1 MILYNKFLYQFIYCK
16 MPIIRIPVSTPVTAS
31 IPPPP
36 PPPAAPPPPPPPP
49 QAPPP
54 PSILAQTGSYQD
66 DSLITTANA
75 KVYYYKID
83 LYNTKT
89 NIYGESTEKWYY
101 PPYEVRCFI
110 DRGAIANADTEY
122 GVDIS
127 QTVTVTVPIGMF
139 ASASVNMTPEVGD
152 IFMEQEKYYEVN
164 SIDRQFITVPGTE
177 SVLGTPGYI
186 VTYVISAYLTR
197 TSKLNLV
204 KYSM

>member
-1 MILYNKFLYQFIYCK
+1 MGPRDKF
-16 MPIIRIPVSTPVTAS
+16 RIPTGSPTATPIPTPMPS
-31 IPPPP
+31 PPPSPTPPPP
-36 PPPAAPPPPPPPP
+36 PPSPSPTHPIPTSPP
-49 QAPPP
+49 
-54 PSILAQTGSYQD
+54 LTGSYQD
-66 DSLITTANA
+66 DVLVTAANA
-75 KVYYYKID
+75 KVFYYKID

-177 SVLGTPGYI
+177 SVLGTPGYV